1 MAKPIERS
9 AVADQVLGAFVA
21 QTNMTRAA
29 DELAALMQQDISLE
43 KALGEM
49 QRVRDFLG
57 TPEKILGNP
66 NTKHGEIA
74 EVMEVHT
81 SNAKD
86 IVEGLKPTG
95 TLNVPGGRT
104 GMVDYQI
111 DGVDFQSK
119 FHNGLRNSLDAINGH
134 SGNYP
139 GYLPDGGNY
148 TLPKDQFDQLTAISK
163 GEPVDLSTRKA
174 DNIREWLRK
183 YEEETGKPF
192 TETIKPSV
200 SSYDE
205 VQQGVAHDTVE
216 KHEDSLKERN
226 EERKDDIRVE
236 HEASFTEGV
245 KVSAQAAAIAGG
257 ISFATMAW
265 KFHRQGRN
273 IFKGELTSADWKALG
288 VEVGTSAGVAAVTAG
303 GIYAL
308 TNCAGMAAPLAGAL
322 ATAAKG
328 LGSLALD
335 YHAGRINLDQFV
347 KEGLYVCSETAVV
360 SLASMAGQALIPIPV
375 VGALIGSLAA
385 KYFLSLAKKLVAGI
399 TPKVKQIET
408 ALEKVI
414 AKYEVA
420 RKLLYERFGH
430 MDQLIK
436 DAFDPALNLKLVET
450 SVALARDAGVDEA
463 NILKGHQDLESFLR
477 GEHQLSLAVGSG
489 SPRLAAV

>member
-1 MAKPIERS
+1 MAEPMEPS

-21 QTNMTRAA
+21 QTNMTREAH
-29 DELAALMQQDISLE
+29 ELAALMQQDISLE
-43 KALGEM
+43 KALDEM
-49 QRVRDFLG
+49 QQVRNFLG
-57 TPEKILGNP
+57 TPESILGSP

-81 SNAKD
+81 RNAKD

-95 TLNVPGGRT
+95 TLDVPGGRT
-104 GMVDYQI
+104 GMIDYQI

-119 FHNGLRNSLDAINGH
+119 FHNGLRNGLDAIKGH
-134 SGNYP
+134 SSDYP
-139 GYLPDGGNY
+139 GFLPNGGKY
-148 TLPKDQFDQLTAISK
+148 TIPKDQFDQLTAISK
-163 GEPVDLSTRKA
+163 GEPVDLGDRKVA
-174 DNIREWLRK
+174 NIRDWLRK

-216 KHEDSLKERN
+216 KHEGSLKERN

-236 HEASFTEGV
+236 HEASFSEGV

-257 ISFATMAW
+257 ISFASMAW
-265 KFHRQGRN
+265 KFHKQGRN
-273 IFKGELTSADWKALG
+273 IFKGELTAADWKVLG

-322 ATAAKG
+322 ATSAKG
-328 LGSLALD
+328 LGSLAID

-347 KEGLYVCSETAVV
+347 KEGFYVCSETAVV
-360 SLASMAGQALIPIPV
+360 SLASIAGQALIPIPV

-385 KYFLSLAKKLVAGI
+385 KYFLALAEKLVAGI
-399 TPKVKQIET
+399 TPKVKQIEAT
-408 ALEKVI
+408 LERIV
-414 AKYEVA
+414 AKYEMA
-420 RKLLYERFGH
+420 RNLLHERFAR

-450 SVALARDAGVDEA
+450 SVALARDVGVDEVH
-463 NILKGHQDLESFLR
+463 ILKGHEDLESFLR
-477 GEHQLSLAVGSG
+477 GEHQLSHAVGSG
-489 SPRLAAV
+489 LPRLAAG